1 MSTWRTE
8 RGVYVYRPRLGPALK
23 PLPVQEPEFPWVAV
37 PILSLGFVL
46 FFAGLALI
54 GVESGVWQA
63 LLAGAGVG
71 LMAGGFA
78 LLARRFL

>member
-1 MSTWRTE
+1 VAHRAGGLRVPTAT
-8 RGVYVYRPRLGPALK
+8 RPDPQT
-23 PLPVQEPEFPWVAV
+23 LPVEEPDFPWIVV

-46 FFAGLALI
+46 FFAGLALL
-54 GVESGVWQA
+54 GVESGAWQA